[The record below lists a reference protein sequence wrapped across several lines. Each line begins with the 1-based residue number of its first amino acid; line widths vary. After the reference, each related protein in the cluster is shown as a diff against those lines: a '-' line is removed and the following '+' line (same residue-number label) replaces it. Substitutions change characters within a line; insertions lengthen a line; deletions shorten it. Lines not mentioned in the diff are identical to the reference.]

1 MGGGYGAGTV
11 GAAGLGGLLGGMFL
25 GEQMAGGGFGGG
37 GGYGGHKGG
46 QKGGGGGG
54 YGRVED
60 FEDVDDR
67 DIGKIIGKGG
77 CNIKDLQAGTGC
89 RIITPDRNES
99 GSDPSMR
106 QVKIQGPTKEAVAR
120 CKKAISGVLMGDEP
134 RDALAEIDGAVI
146 MKNVDPMSM
155 GHLAKIKDKLEG
167 DLKIT
172 LNLDARSVRI
182 WAKDGDRQSALDA
195 KEAIEEELED
205 ITSVDTLT
213 VQVPGDVV
221 NQVINDSALRQL
233 QDQTG
238 LTANVC
244 KNDKGTGIRLTGL
257 AGAIQEAKLLIERR
271 AQGEGAEFLSLMPG
285 LFSKMSHK
293 MWDDFQ
299 RDLGFMQQSTG
310 AQVNI
315 LDGSNRVDF
324 AGGPDEVRRAKSELQ
339 DVLKFYFPQECEVIH
354 LPPESVDWIA
364 GEDDRELMRLQ
375 SAGAVVSL
383 DRSMATMWCCGN
395 PRSVEQVRNRIRNSL
410 NRWERER
417 VCITLQSKSQALAVI
432 GSGGSTIRE
441 LQSSTQTRIAVDT
454 DNLTIV
460 IAGRE
465 ESVRDAKA
473 RVMALIG
480 GAGGGKGGGGGGGFA
495 CFNCGEEGHRASEC
509 PNPPSGGGKGGKS
522 GAPSGKLY
530 IANLPD
536 DITEEAIQFVFK
548 TYGQVKR
555 VHIMNGKVVNG
566 CVSAFVDYDSINEAE
581 TAIATLN
588 EKYEIRPGFGPIAV
602 RHANAPRSKPY

>member
-1 MGGGYGAGTV
+1 MK
-11 GAAGLGGLLGGMFL
+11 
-25 GEQMAGGGFGGG
+25 GGG

-233 QDQTG
+233 Q
-238 LTANVC
+238 AS
-244 KNDKGTGIRLTGL
+244 
-257 AGAIQEAKLLIERR
+257 R
-271 AQGEGAEFLSLMPG
+271 A
-285 LFSKMSHK
+285 
-293 MWDDFQ
+293 
-299 RDLGFMQQSTG
+299 
-310 AQVNI
+310 
-315 LDGSNRVDF
+315 
-324 AGGPDEVRRAKSELQ
+324 
-339 DVLKFYFPQECEVIH
+339 
-354 LPPESVDWIA
+354 
-364 GEDDRELMRLQ
+364 
-375 SAGAVVSL
+375 
-383 DRSMATMWCCGN
+383 
-395 PRSVEQVRNRIRNSL
+395 
-410 NRWERER
+410 
-417 VCITLQSKSQALAVI
+417 
-432 GSGGSTIRE
+432 
-441 LQSSTQTRIAVDT
+441 
-454 DNLTIV
+454 
-460 IAGRE
+460 
-465 ESVRDAKA
+465 
-473 RVMALIG
+473 
-480 GAGGGKGGGGGGGFA
+480 
-495 CFNCGEEGHRASEC
+495 
-509 PNPPSGGGKGGKS
+509 
-522 GAPSGKLY
+522 
-530 IANLPD
+530 
-536 DITEEAIQFVFK
+536 
-548 TYGQVKR
+548 
-555 VHIMNGKVVNG
+555 
-566 CVSAFVDYDSINEAE
+566 
-581 TAIATLN
+581 
-588 EKYEIRPGFGPIAV
+588 
-602 RHANAPRSKPY
+602 